1 MQHNQQ
7 HSSRKRPLRHKPIAL
22 MVKASLFGIGLA
34 HASAHAATLIVTSNS
49 DNGSGGCTLR
59 EALNS
64 VNAGAA
70 MGGCVDILPP
80 PQPPLTSNFGI
91 NDTVIIGNTLA
102 SDTITLN
109 GSALDVTRA
118 VTVNGYEGFTIS
130 GDPDSSV
137 ISVQDTAFALNNTII
152 TGGATGIVADS
163 SNVRLNNCLISNNGI
178 FFGSGAGGISSL
190 DGSLTIENSSITN
203 NSASVGG
210 LISSGSR
217 VTIVDS
223 NIDNNSGYNI
233 GGISAF
239 DGAPLTIINSSVSG
253 NSSLM
258 GTGGINTSN
267 KNLILTNTTI
277 ANNVSSNSGAGGIR
291 VRGATLTLNDSTV
304 SNNRTSAGVDGGGI
318 SLRYDAILE
327 GANSTISGN
336 TSGGSGGGIR
346 ADGSAYTVTIDIR
359 NFTLEGN
366 KTGSSGGGG
375 ISAINANVR
384 LRNTTVANS
393 QADAALGAGLNLT
406 NSALR
411 LDNSIIANSNGG
423 GECLVN
429 GGSIITDSATIVQ
442 DGSCNSQRAIDPQLG
457 PLADNG
463 GSTLTMALKPNSPAR
478 NTGILASCEVRDQRG
493 QLRDNGDGACDVG
506 AIEFNQNDDFGE
518 QNSFFVIP
526 LKNNKAVVVPL

>member
-1 MQHNQQ
+1 
-7 HSSRKRPLRHKPIAL
+7 

-109 GSALDVTRA
+109 GSELEVTRA
-118 VTVNGYEGFTIS
+118 VTVNGYEGFTIT

-137 ISVQDTAFALNNTII
+137 ISVQGAGFILNNTII
-152 TGGATGIVADS
+152 TGGSAGIVADS
-163 SNVRLNNCLISNNGI
+163 SNVRLNNCLISNNEEAAYNTG
-178 FFGSGAGGISSL
+178 GGIRSR

-203 NSASVGG
+203 NSGYLGGG
-210 LISSGSR
+210 LYSYNDR

-223 NIDNNSGYNI
+223 SIDNNIGVNT
-233 GGISAF
+233 GGISAVV
-239 DGAPLTIINSSVSG
+239 GAPLTIINSSVSG
-253 NSSLM
+253 NS
-258 GTGGINTSN
+258 GVGRAGGISTGNQ
-267 KNLILTNTTI
+267 NLILTNTTI
-277 ANNVSSNSGAGGIR
+277 ANNVSSNFGAGGIR
-291 VRGATLTLNDSTV
+291 VSGATLTLNDSTV
-304 SNNRTSAGVDGGGI
+304 SNNRTSATLEGGGI

-336 TSGGSGGGIR
+336 TNGGSGGGIR
-346 ADGSAYTVTIDIR
+346 ADGYASTVTIDIR

-366 KTGSSGGGG
+366 KAGSSGGGG

-518 QNSFFVIP
+518 QDSFFVIP